1 LPDAT
6 FGTATLVG
14 AVLAV
19 TALAAPSFVEGSL
32 ALTALTG
39 KADALSEAFVA
50 TFVAGFAAVFA
61 GAAWVGTVDLLGEAD
76 FIDSLT
82 DCAAV
87 FTAAFTTDLTA
98 GLGEDL
104 GAGLTLDL
112 ANTELALEL
121 DFAVGLTAALGL
133 GDAAAMFFLMPTDRV
148 MSVLFLYGM
157 CRVARACPTN
167 AWAA

>member
-1 LPDAT
+1 
-6 FGTATLVG
+6 
-14 AVLAV
+14 
-19 TALAAPSFVEGSL
+19 
-32 ALTALTG
+32 
-39 KADALSEAFVA
+39 
-50 TFVAGFAAVFA
+50 
-61 GAAWVGTVDLLGEAD
+61 VDLLGEAD

-112 ANTELALEL
+112 ADTELALEL

-148 MSVLFLYGM
+148 ISVLFLYGM